1 MTKQPAKAAKP
12 AKGRGLTPQAED
24 FSAWYNEVVYKADLA
39 DLSPVRGSIIV
50 RPYGYALWEHIQR
63 HLDDMFKATGH
74 ENLYFP
80 LLIPTSF
87 FEREANHVEG
97 FSPELAVVTHAGGKE
112 LEEPLAIRPTSE
124 TIVGEMYSK
133 WVQSYRDLPLLYN
146 QWCNVMRWELRT
158 RPFLRT
164 TEFLWQEGH
173 TAHATAEEAMAE
185 TRQMLEV
192 YAEFAERYAALPV
205 FRGEKT
211 PGERFAGARNTY
223 TIEAMMRDGKALQA
237 GTSHY
242 MGENFARAFN
252 ITFNDVNNEQAF
264 AHTTSWGLSW
274 RIIGAIIMAHGDD
287 KGLLMPPPLAPH
299 QVVVVPIYRANDD
312 EARVR
317 VRAAVDKLHT
327 ELKGLGV
334 RVKVD
339 DRPGMSPGG
348 SLTSGSRRACRC
360 ASSSAPKIWTR
371 GLRSSPIGSRAR
383 SALSNSPTSPRRFQ
397 PNSRRFTR
405 RSTRARRP
413 SAMRTSSRWTRL
425 TSFKLEW
432 TTATSST
439 RPTAATRR
447 ANGGC
452 RRPPRPP
459 PAASRSTAPA
469 LRAVCASTPANRA
482 GIRARSSSPR
492 RTSTKNV

>member
-1 MTKQPAKAAKP
+1 MTKPPAKAAKP

-24 FSAWYNEVVYKADLA
+24 FSAWYNEIVYKADLA

-50 RPYGYALWEHIQR
+50 RPYGYALWENIQR
-63 HLDDMFKATGH
+63 VVDGMFKATGH

-211 PGERFAGARNTY
+211 PGERFAGAKNTY

-274 RIIGAIIMAHGDD
+274 RVIGAIIMAHGDD
-287 KGLLMPPPLAPH
+287 KGLLMPPLLAPH
-299 QVVVVPIYRANDD
+299 QVVVVPIYRATDD

-317 VRAAVDKLHT
+317 VLAAVDTLHA
-327 ELKGLGV
+327 ELRGAGV

-339 DRPGMSPGG
+339 DRPGMSPGWKFNEWEQKG
-348 SLTSGSRRACRC
+348 VPLRLELGPKDLDEGVAQLADRLSGEKRPVKLANLAQTVPAELTAFHE
-360 ASSSAPKIWTR
+360 ALYA
-371 GLRSSPIGSRAR
+371 RAR
-383 SALSNSPTSPRRFQ
+383 AFRDAHIVEVDTLEDFK
-397 PNSRRFTR
+397 
-405 RSTRARRP
+405 ARVDDGYFVYATHCGDAESERWLQETTKATARCVPFDGP
-413 SAMRTSSRWTRL
+413 SAEGSVCVHTGKPS
-425 TSFKLEW
+425 
-432 TTATSST
+432 
-439 RPTAATRR
+439 
-447 ANGGC
+447 GY
-452 RRPPRPP
+452 PRKVIFGK
-459 PAASRSTAPA
+459 AY
-469 LRAVCASTPANRA
+469 
-482 GIRARSSSPR
+482 
-492 RTSTKNV
+492 